1 METVM
6 LTVLLEQIHQD
17 LHDALG
23 TLSIDIVKPQSSE
36 TAEAL
41 QVFRERLARFAL
53 EAEALAKQWVEITKQ
68 PGPVDPPPSTPG
80 VLHLKD
86 KVGDASLDQTQ
97 QMLNLIETEGVAKV
111 YVICKK
117 HHIVATRKTTHL
129 FVDKE
134 PYTLAQPAKPIQG
147 EDGYPYYVYCC
158 MSMEQKQ
165 KRLDEVAKWL

>member
-1 METVM
+1 MKAEIARIFARLEDELGNALLSASKSIGAMPPESRESRQLQSIHARLSAICHDVM
-6 LTVLLEQIHQD
+6 VLRQGWEEPL
-17 LHDALG
+17 
-23 TLSIDIVKPQSSE
+23 
-36 TAEAL
+36 
-41 QVFRERLARFAL
+41 
-53 EAEALAKQWVEITKQ
+53 
-68 PGPVDPPPSTPG
+68 PPPPPPG

-86 KVGDASLDQTQ
+86 KVGDANLDQTQ
-97 QMLNLIETEGVAKV
+97 QMLNLIETEGAAKV

-117 HHIVATRKTTHL
+117 QHIVATRKTTHL

-134 PYTLAQPAKPIQG
+134 PYTLAQPAKAIQG